1 MNRVKGR
8 SFTNFRSCKKL
19 LTTCPACASRTIFCN
34 DALTP
39 LMSACAS
46 WTSCRTLRQKHAAN
60 TTRTQTQPSARTHT
74 QLSSRQRHA
83 TSTTRR
89 HTHTHNPAHTHTQPG
104 KSTQQTQ
111 QERTHS
117 PAHTTHTQRTHTHTT
132 HTTHRAKSRQHHWCH
147 AIFMNSLVVVVLQGG
162 PKN

>member
-89 HTHTHNPAHTHTQPG
+89 HTHTQPSAHTQPG

-117 PAHTTHTQRTHTHTT
+117 PAHTTHTQRAHTHTT
-132 HTTHRAKSRQHHWCH
+132 HTTRRAKSRQHHWCH